1 MNPDMNR
8 ANACL
13 LSGYGA
19 RISRRILMLLCLP
32 LTLCAAQSSLAE
44 PTELGRLFYTPAQR
58 AQLEVTRARYPRA
71 TSGTRPNQAP
81 GGSDTPAP
89 LRFDGQVTR
98 SDGQT
103 TRWVDGKAQLGT
115 SGVTGLKPGQ
125 IRADG
130 KVYEPY
136 QRVRPVPAERD
147 KQVITP

>member
-13 LSGYGA
+13 LSEYGV
-19 RISRRILMLLCLP
+19 RIGRRILMLLCLP
-32 LTLCAAQSSLAE
+32 LTLCASQTSLAE
-44 PTELGRLFYTPAQR
+44 PTELGRLFYTPTQR
-58 AQLEVTRARYPRA
+58 AQLEAIRAQHPRA
-71 TSGTRPNQAP
+71 TSGSRPDRASGGDNAP
-81 GGSDTPAP
+81 VP

-115 SGVTGLKPGQ
+115 SGVAGLKPGQ

-136 QRVRPVPAERD
+136 QRVRPGQPDEQDV
-147 KQVITP
+147 TP